1 MYTFRSF
8 SPSLSPLFL
17 SSSLLLLIPPS
28 PSPPPSL
35 PLSFSPFS
43 LSPLSPLPLPL
54 PLSLSFP
61 PSPSPSPPLP
71 SPSKQTYLG
80 SILSAVNPY
89 KSIDGLYSNDKMELY
104 MDKQL
109 GELPPHIF
117 AIANEVYVS
126 MWRMRHNQCVL
137 IRSVR
142 IQAWAR

>member
-1 MYTFRSF
+1 MYVHMAETDNVHLWSKSNLSLPLPLSPLPSPL
-8 SPSLSPLFL
+8 SPSL
-17 SSSLLLLIPPS
+17 
-28 PSPPPSL
+28 PPSL
-35 PLSFSPFS
+35 PLSPSLSLFLSPFQ
-43 LSPLSPLPLPL
+43 
-54 PLSLSFP
+54 
-61 PSPSPSPPLP
+61 
-71 SPSKQTYLG
+71 QTYIG

-137 IRSVR
+137 IRWETWTCTCR
-142 IQAWAR
+142 PPPFLIKG